1 MEDDLGCFD
10 INLIV
15 ENVGPHVK
23 DKIYKQNFQNLQN
36 LGNTYK
42 YLA

>member
-15 ENVGPHVK
+15 ENVGPYVK
-23 DKIYKQNFQNLQN
+23 DKIYKQNLEKHTNIWHEKQNF
-36 LGNTYK
+36 
-42 YLA
+42 